1 MKRACLLLMFA
12 AALYA
17 QRQMTVAQLT
27 GFIKSSVEQKLPDKE
42 VAEVLKKTELTE
54 RLDQNTL
61 GQLMNLG
68 AGPRTSAALRELSE
82 TSGRLP
88 APKGASAAPAAA
100 APPPRTYAT
109 PAPDEQKQIL
119 EQIREYAL
127 NYTDNLPNFICD
139 QVTRR
144 QMDPSG
150 TGNQYRQM
158 DKLQEQLTYFDHKE
172 SYKVMAVN
180 GQMVQNKDHNK
191 LGGAT
196 SSGEFGSV
204 MGEIFAPETDTE
216 FQYARLGKLDGRIVN
231 EFDYRVRQPMSHYS
245 ITHEGSNRTIIAGY
259 HGRIW
264 ATRDSNTVM
273 RITLECE
280 DIPRDFPVQEVSL
293 DLWYDVTKIEN
304 QEYVLPL
311 KWDLHSREGK
321 YLVWNSAEFALY
333 RKFGTETSIT
343 FDSDDESKDQKK
355 DEAQKPP
362 VKKQP

>member
-1 MKRACLLLMFA
+1 MKRAFVLLIFA

-27 GFIKSSVEQKLPDKE
+27 GFIKSSVEQKLDDKE
-42 VAEVLKKTELTE
+42 VAEVLKKTQLSEK
-54 RLDQNTL
+54 LDLGTL
-61 GQLMNLG
+61 GQLMNMG

-82 TSGRLP
+82 SSASLP
-88 APKGASAAPAAA
+88 APPKASAAAPA
-100 APPPRTYAT
+100 PVRTFAT
-109 PAPDEQKQIL
+109 PSPEEQKQIL
-119 EQIREYAL
+119 EQIRDYAV
-127 NYTDNLPNFICD
+127 NYTQNLPNFICD

-144 QMDPSG
+144 QVDPSG

-180 GQMVQNKDHNK
+180 GEMVQHKDHNK

-204 MGEIFAPETDTE
+204 MGEIFAPETQTE

-231 EFDYRVRQPMSHYS
+231 EYDYRVRQPMSHYS
-245 ITHEGSNRTIIAGY
+245 IYHEGSNRTIIAAY

-293 DLWYDVTKIEN
+293 DLWYDVIKIEN
-304 QEYVLPL
+304 QEFVLPL

-333 RKFGTETSIT
+333 RKFGTESTIT
-343 FDSDDESKDQKK
+343 FDAGGDDPKDQKK
-355 DEAQKPP
+355 GEATKPP
-362 VKKQP
+362 VKKQQ